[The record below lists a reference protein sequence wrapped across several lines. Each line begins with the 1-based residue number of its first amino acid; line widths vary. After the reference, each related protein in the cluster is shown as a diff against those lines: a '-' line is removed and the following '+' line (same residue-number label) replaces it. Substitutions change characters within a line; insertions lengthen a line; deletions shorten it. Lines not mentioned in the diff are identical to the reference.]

1 MSVVDL
7 IWCAGDSRLQPSV
20 TVSISEAIWLS
31 RPGVDTIM
39 VALFPG
45 QCRWWMMA
53 PTLMTKVTLEER
65 GSVIMRSQQLVH
77 NIAND
82 GAFNPLR
89 AGTGMEKTSRHLSY
103 LPLSPHFVS
112 LTISVLGTVSRD
124 ISSHNT
130 VNDEIWKICLNG
142 FTPRS
147 LLLSR
152 SSLCEPW
159 GLSLIT
165 PDAEVLRLSWH

>member
-1 MSVVDL
+1 MVCRGQQTPAKCDCVYLRGNLAEQAWCWHHYGRPHPWPVSVMDDV
-7 IWCAGDSRLQPSV
+7 
-20 TVSISEAIWLS
+20 
-31 RPGVDTIM
+31 
-39 VALFPG
+39 
-45 QCRWWMMA
+45 A

-65 GSVIMRSQQLVH
+65 GRVIMRSQQLVH

-103 LPLSPHFVS
+103 LRLPPHFVS